1 MTIRLTLLL
10 LCIGFA
16 LPGRVDAAQLRVLDV
31 ETVYQRYP
39 EAQRGLNLTVTWDH
53 SWHNGKNH
61 DAAWVFL
68 KSRRERGNY
77 GHIALKPGSLRLLWK
92 GQADMPGPAFE
103 MAADQTGFFIYAA
116 EPYRGPLTYRIYVEY
131 DLDKMPENAEVARGN
146 VQGYGI
152 EMVYIPEGGF
162 TLGDPKEAALDYYA
176 FYRSGPDSTY
186 AGLYRIEEENT
197 AIPVAPQEG
206 ALFYRS
212 NRAIYRG
219 DQQGPIPAAFPK
231 GVQAFYLMKYEI
243 TQGIY
248 AGFLNALSSQAA
260 SVRYPAGTPDY
271 APSGGT
277 LYLED
282 GQFKARRP
290 EQRMNF
296 LHWDDMMAFMDWAA
310 LRPYTE
316 LEYTKACRGPLEP
329 LPNEYAWNTSN
340 LGLLARK
347 IDGTT
352 NYMEM
357 QNGLTEAD
365 LADSNRAAFGA
376 SYYWVFDLSG
386 SMWEKVITIGDP
398 IGRAFTGQHGDG
410 RITSYG
416 FTDIE
421 EWPAGFADSE
431 GGYGYRGGGHYGEPW
446 ISNANPY
453 SPIAHRPYAAWS
465 AGPRREAYGTRAA
478 RTAPQ

>member
-1 MTIRLTLLL
+1 MTIRLTLLF

-16 LPGRVDAAQLRVLDV
+16 LPGRVGAAQLRVLDV

-103 MAADQTGFFIYAA
+103 MTADQTGFFIYAA

-152 EMVYIPEGGF
+152 EMVYIPEGG
-162 TLGDPKEAALDYYA
+162 
-176 FYRSGPDSTY
+176 
-186 AGLYRIEEENT
+186 
-197 AIPVAPQEG
+197 
-206 ALFYRS
+206 
-212 NRAIYRG
+212 
-219 DQQGPIPAAFPK
+219 
-231 GVQAFYLMKYEI
+231 
-243 TQGIY
+243 
-248 AGFLNALSSQAA
+248 
-260 SVRYPAGTPDY
+260 
-271 APSGGT
+271 
-277 LYLED
+277 
-282 GQFKARRP
+282 
-290 EQRMNF
+290 
-296 LHWDDMMAFMDWAA
+296 
-310 LRPYTE
+310 
-316 LEYTKACRGPLEP
+316 
-329 LPNEYAWNTSN
+329 
-340 LGLLARK
+340 
-347 IDGTT
+347 
-352 NYMEM
+352 
-357 QNGLTEAD
+357 
-365 LADSNRAAFGA
+365 
-376 SYYWVFDLSG
+376 
-386 SMWEKVITIGDP
+386 
-398 IGRAFTGQHGDG
+398 
-410 RITSYG
+410 
-416 FTDIE
+416 
-421 EWPAGFADSE
+421 
-431 GGYGYRGGGHYGEPW
+431 YGYRGGGHYGEPW